1 MPQYVIHF
9 IIDTENLIVM
19 FSQPKSSFLT
29 VRLPDRM
36 RSKFRAKAKKFGK
49 PSEVLREL
57 IDAFIEDRVT
67 IQPPVT
73 RNPKEKLYVTRVE
86 N

>member
-1 MPQYVIHF
+1 VLQF
-9 IIDTENLIVM
+9 LIDTENLIVM
-19 FSQPKSSFLT
+19 FSQPKSSFLS

-36 RSKFRAKAKKFGK
+36 RTKFHAKAKKFGK

-57 IDAFIEDRVT
+57 IDAFVEDRVT

-73 RNPKEKLYVTRVE
+73 RNSKENFYVTRSE
-86 N
+86 D